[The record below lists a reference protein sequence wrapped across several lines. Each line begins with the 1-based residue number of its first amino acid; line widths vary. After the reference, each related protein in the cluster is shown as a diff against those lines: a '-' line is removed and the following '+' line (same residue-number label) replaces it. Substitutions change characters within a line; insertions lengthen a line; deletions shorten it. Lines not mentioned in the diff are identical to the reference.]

1 MRPATVLATI
11 ALAIAIPVTALADQY
26 AWNDRDV
33 AVKGAAVLKQ
43 GLRVIHYCEPCKGG
57 HRDKPVT
64 IATKT
69 KVRRA
74 HSTEP
79 YYEVV
84 VDGQAV
90 DLAYVFVERTPGSNT
105 FDNVATV
112 LGLGTYKVSAQ
123 LTE

>member
-1 MRPATVLATI
+1 MRPASLLATI
-11 ALAIAIPVTALADQY
+11 ALAIAIPTAAFADQY

-33 AVKGAAVLKQ
+33 AIKGAAVLAQ
-43 GLRVIHYCEPCKGG
+43 GRRVIHYCEPCKGG

-64 IATKT
+64 IATET

-74 HSTEP
+74 KSTDP

-84 VDGQAV
+84 VDGEAV
-90 DLAYVFVERTPGSNT
+90 DLAYVFVEVIPGSNT

-112 LGLGTYKVSAQ
+112 LGLKPHQVSPQ